1 MKPIAFGNFSFKL
14 LENIMSIYNKM
25 ALDMDKDGFSLMP
38 SLAILI
44 TKKRPGRSRWI
55 SHLILHIRTMK
66 SERLNTLLR
75 VI

>member
-1 MKPIAFGNFSFKL
+1 
-14 LENIMSIYNKM
+14 
-25 ALDMDKDGFSLMP
+25 MP